1 MTDNSKKASQ
11 LPLAAN
17 AAATDRLLI
26 LRDPLGAPSL
36 RTVNVSTLAAN
47 LTLSFGTPANS
58 SANGATGMIQ
68 IDDKYLYVCVS
79 KNDWKRVAL
88 EIW

>member
-1 MTDNSKKASQ
+1 MTDNSKKISELPTTSNVAS
-11 LPLAAN
+11 
-17 AAATDRLLI
+17 TDKIIVLK
-26 LRDPLGAPSL
+26 DPLGDKKLYTTNIA
-36 RTVNVSTLAAN
+36 TLAAN
-47 LTLSFGTPANS
+47 LTLEFGTPFNS
-58 SANGATGMIQ
+58 SANGVTGMLK

>member
-1 MTDNSKKASQ
+1 MANDSKKVSN
-11 LPLAAN
+11 LPVAAN
-17 AAATDRLLI
+17 AAATDRLVI
-26 LRDPLGAPSL
+26 LRDPLGTPSL

-58 SANGATGMIQ
+58 SANGATGMLQ

>member
-1 MTDNSKKASQ
+1 MANDSKKTSQ
-11 LPLAAN
+11 LPVASN

-36 RTVNVSTLAAN
+36 RTVNVATLAAN
-47 LTLSFGTPANS
+47 LTLAVVTPANS
-58 SANGATGMIQ
+58 SANGMAGQ
-68 IDDKYLYVCVS
+68 ISVDDNYLYVCVS